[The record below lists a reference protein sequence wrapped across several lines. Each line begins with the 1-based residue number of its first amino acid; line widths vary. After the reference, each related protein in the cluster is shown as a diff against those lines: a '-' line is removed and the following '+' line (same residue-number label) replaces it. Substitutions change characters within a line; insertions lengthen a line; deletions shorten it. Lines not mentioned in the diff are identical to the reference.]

1 MSWIRSVVVTTSSLP
16 FLALFVYLLLP
27 GLDLAAHG
35 GSGGV
40 LAVETDNA
48 PVEPTALPALTSAQ
62 PAASPATV
70 APAQPGG
77 EAKQESESVVN
88 NGKAFYEFF
97 HQGQANDALKC
108 VKLLDGKKRQEAAR
122 RFCREFRRN
131 KILQTACERQ
141 SAELLRAVEVAA
153 EGLGPQ
159 PFPELFEKMNAVL
172 EHPYFPEGK
181 SEPDLEAVTTFITST
196 VKDTWALPYEEL
208 RALPTNSC
216 SFTQGARLL
225 MAESTKMK
233 AKVKTPVE
241 TEAVKLVASRR
252 TLYSTVWVPNASSLT
267 LGLWSEM
274 VDFSRCRRISGVNP
288 PGKMKSKEVAYRAF
302 GFALASMYMPRSIQ
316 CTRQSTEPVC
326 KMLISYLAISRSI
339 ITLGRVLG
347 TTLEQEFMNSFAE
360 RVARFQEG
368 ITDEEVSAIQMQVEV
383 TIVEVAL
390 IAISGKQKLVK
401 LVLAMAKSK
410 TMAKFMSLLVSK
422 LRKWLY
428 SFEKESLEFAASH
441 GEILPMILALENAN
455 SAWLGG
461 TGRCARANKGL
472 ENLMVTLA
480 RRLAKDLKPKRGSSF
495 LEMYE
500 VQPSTGNELA
510 SAQMTSLVS
519 PHGDTI
525 ELPAKRL
532 GVMSLVQMSQYPAPG
547 SARGRGWMERRASHY
562 VMAFIGLALTST
574 IIGTALVPLISPL
587 FVVFLVMG
595 VTGFVIFATFTTLL
609 VQRALLVRAVEQ
621 AVEEID
627 TAQRNIE
634 RHLHDIRSQDQG
646 GSTDTAGGN
655 RGVGGSQGSN
665 YPSDPRPPTPPE
677 MGLPP
682 TPFAPPLPPRSVNG
696 NDNLAYDGSG
706 SEGEPEYDSVYEFDD
721 ESVLGRR
728 D

>member
-241 TEAVKLVASRR
+241 TEAVKL
-252 TLYSTVWVPNASSLT
+252 
-267 LGLWSEM
+267 
-274 VDFSRCRRISGVNP
+274 
-288 PGKMKSKEVAYRAF
+288 
-302 GFALASMYMPRSIQ
+302 
-316 CTRQSTEPVC
+316 
-326 KMLISYLAISRSI
+326 
-339 ITLGRVLG
+339 
-347 TTLEQEFMNSFAE
+347 
-360 RVARFQEG
+360 EG